1 MSDDFN
7 TPEQTRYVRADELA
21 SSGSP
26 RSGGWLWPWGVA
38 GLIGFLALTGF
49 FMTLLRPTPEEAA
62 PINEGAI
69 LTQPLAT
76 EPAVAAPLPDESS
89 LVAGPANIPVMPA
102 EPGPPAVN
110 DAPLPARDAPA
121 PTADPVPALVGTA
134 PRIAILV
141 MDLGSD
147 PKTAAAAITRL
158 PALVDLGFTS
168 SDAGLMR
175 QAMAGGHKVWLGIPM
190 QPRRY
195 PAIDPGPGTLLLKN
209 TAAQNSKHLA
219 TALAAAAP
227 GVTGLYNIMGS
238 AFTADR
244 AALAPVMSLAQNNG
258 LAFFDTRAGAD
269 TVAATLARSQAIPAA
284 INDAYLDNDPA
295 RLAQRLTEL
304 AGRAKS
310 RGVAI
315 GVVSASAQ
323 SIAGLNDW
331 LATPAGKSVELVSA
345 RSVAATTGLQKLQ
358 P

>member
-7 TPEQTRYVRADELA
+7 TAEQTRYVRADELA
-21 SSGSP
+21 SIGSP
-26 RSGGWLWPWGVA
+26 RGGGWLWPWGVA

-49 FMTLLRPTPEEAA
+49 FMTLLRPSPKDVV
-62 PINEGAI
+62 PVNDSAI
-69 LTQPLAT
+69 FTQPLER
-76 EPAVAAPLPDESS
+76 EPPVAAPLPTDSP
-89 LVAGPANIPVMPA
+89 LVAEPAINDVSLSADTAPVA
-102 EPGPPAVN
+102 A
-110 DAPLPARDAPA
+110 AAAPA
-121 PTADPVPALVGTA
+121 ITKADPVPALVGTTA
-134 PRIAILV
+134 RIAILV
-141 MDLGSD
+141 MDLGGD
-147 PKTAAAAITRL
+147 PSTAKTAISQL
-158 PALVDLGFTS
+158 PAQVDLGFTS
-168 SDAGLMR
+168 ADAGLMR

-209 TAAQNSKHLA
+209 SAAQNSKHLS

-244 AALAPVMSLAQNNG
+244 DALAPVMSIAQDNG

-269 TVAATLARSQAIPAA
+269 TVAATLARSQAIPAV

-295 RLAQRLTEL
+295 KLAQRLGEL
-304 AGRAKS
+304 ASRAKS

-315 GVVSASAQ
+315 GVVSASSQ
-323 SIAGLNDW
+323 SIAGLKAW
-331 LATPAGKSVELVSA
+331 LATPAGTSVELVSA
-345 RSVAATTGLQKLQ
+345 RSVAATAGLQKLQ

>member
-21 SSGSP
+21 SSRAP

-49 FMTLLRPTPEEAA
+49 FMTVLRPSPKDSV
-62 PINEGAI
+62 PINQSAI
-69 LTQPLAT
+69 STAPLET
-76 EPAVAAPLPDESS
+76 EPVPVPVPVSEVAAP
-89 LVAGPANIPVMPA
+89 VQA
-102 EPGPPAVN
+102 EVIAV
-110 DAPLPARDAPA
+110 A
-121 PTADPVPALVGTA
+121 PTSTADAVPALVGKT

-141 MDLGSD
+141 MDLGGD
-147 PKTAAAAITRL
+147 PKIAAAAISQL
-158 PALVDLGFTS
+158 PAEVDLGFTS
-168 SDAGLMR
+168 AGAGLMR
-175 QAMAGGHKVWLGIPM
+175 QAMSGGHKVWLGIPM

-209 TAAQNSKHLA
+209 SAAQNSKHLA

-244 AALAPVMSLAQNNG
+244 NALAPVMSVAKNNG
-258 LAFFDTRAGAD
+258 LAFFDTRAGGD
-269 TVAATLARSQAIPAA
+269 TVAATLALSQAIPAA
-284 INDAYLDNDPA
+284 INDAYLDTDPA
-295 RLAQRLTEL
+295 ALEQRLNEL

-315 GVVSASAQ
+315 GVMSASTV
-323 SIAGLNDW
+323 SIAGLNAW
-331 LATPAGKSVELVSA
+331 LATSAGKSVELVSA
-345 RSVAATTGLQKLQ
+345 RAVAATTGLQKIQ